1 VKDVDG
7 DRRPELLVGL
17 IYKRGAMD
25 FIKTKASLIAF
36 DLNIEKM
43 KKNKEKE
50 GQEKEGKKGETKS

>member
-25 FIKTKASLIAF
+25 FIKTKASLIGF
-36 DLNIEKM
+36 VLTRKSWRDSTT
-43 KKNKEKE
+43 
-50 GQEKEGKKGETKS
+50 QGKTL